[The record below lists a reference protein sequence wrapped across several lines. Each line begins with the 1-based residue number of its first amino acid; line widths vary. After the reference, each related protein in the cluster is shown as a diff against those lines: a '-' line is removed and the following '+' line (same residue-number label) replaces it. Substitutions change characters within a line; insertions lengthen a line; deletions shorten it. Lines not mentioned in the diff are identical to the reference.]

1 MARRGLGGGM
11 TALRAALGAV
21 AGGLEGAQ
29 QAEALRRKQK
39 LEEENA
45 AFSRASV
52 LSSLGLRP
60 TMVRDTED
68 PAARNVVSL
77 EQPSFAPRGS
87 SPALASAL
95 QQGMG
100 VDPSARSLSKP
111 TTMSTANPL
120 TTALD
125 TATTRMKGFERQ
137 QSSLPANPA
146 MQMQLPGV
154 GRIGFRGPETE
165 EEKAQQELAKF
176 EGQQGVLE
184 KREQGKFDRENRGYF
199 DVLQKA
205 GEIPSDATFEM
216 YRNIPLKPAF
226 DEYKQQVS
234 MAGAMDRAK
243 LMAGSQSRMGSYVT
257 GTPEGAE
264 TPQIL
269 FGTRGGQLTPTGVQ
283 APTKDDNSGRGEMAS
298 GLQAMGVARAS
309 SSLNLLKTN
318 TQLMDKFEQK
328 VLDGKAKITATQLEL
343 ARKALSGQTGSA
355 YAENALAK
363 GIPMVMDKNPEL
375 LRYVRAAKGISG
387 AVREITPRGGS
398 NLFMQMEQTLAGI
411 GPAGTDPESI
421 NQVRIFRNDILAG
434 VQEGVN
440 AMKGVKSGGTEP
452 PASPTVDAA
461 RYASDPAYKA
471 WVDSN
476 RKR

>member
-1 MARRGLGGGM
+1 MARRGFGS

-39 LEEENA
+39 LDEENA

-100 VDPSARSLSKP
+100 VDTSARSLSKP

-125 TATTRMKGFERQ
+125 TATTRMKDFERQ

-165 EEKAQQELAKF
+165 EEKAEQELAKF

-199 DVLQKA
+199 DVLKKA

-243 LMAGSQSRMGSYVT
+243 LMAGSQSQMGSYVT

-283 APTKDDNSGRGEMAS
+283 APTKPTESKIPPADKKSMIELEASIKEIDKALASVEASPKAFGIKTVLPNVALTRTQGVKPRADVVGAIVKLRRTEFGTAMSRQEKESGE
-298 GLQAMGVARAS
+298 
-309 SSLNLLKTN
+309 SLFPAGGDSQETLK
-318 TQLMDKFEQK
+318 DKLTALRE
-328 VLDGKAKITATQLEL
+328 KAQLEL
-343 ARKALSGQTGSA
+343 DTKREYYGTQPAAA
-355 YAENALAK
+355 
-363 GIPMVMDKNPEL
+363 PPP
-375 LRYVRAAKGISG
+375 AAKAATEDPDFTAAKAAIAAGKDRNAVIQRYQSSG
-387 AVREITPRGGS
+387 KKWPGG
-398 NLFMQMEQTLAGI
+398 A
-411 GPAGTDPESI
+411 
-421 NQVRIFRNDILAG
+421 
-434 VQEGVN
+434 
-440 AMKGVKSGGTEP
+440 
-452 PASPTVDAA
+452 
-461 RYASDPAYKA
+461 
-471 WVDSN
+471 
-476 RKR
+476 